1 MKKDTSIQTKTAD
14 PPQGKGIMNYLPVI
28 ITCAMF
34 AFCPVTIQSS
44 CLGLFYKDMAAA
56 HSVPVSQIS
65 VFITIGMF
73 GAAALLPLV
82 GSWLKKYDVRVIS
95 AAHVIAI
102 AISLIVM
109 AYSPNII
116 GIWIAGGVLVSAC
129 VPLMSLINPTLIQR
143 WFREGA
149 RTAIGVV
156 AAFTGV
162 GGVVFSLLGGAVQS
176 AWGYQTAMLVYA
188 ATVLLICLPLC
199 IFGIRNRPE
208 DRGMKPFALGNGSS
222 PKKNNAHKTDSY
234 WTVDPSKA
242 TKSIAFILVV
252 LCGAIASSSNMT
264 YRFLP
269 TYLSS
274 CTDLGMMVVITSS
287 VMISVISVTQACAKP
302 ILGFICDLFT
312 PLKGILLACA
322 CGVLGYALIM
332 LAPESSLFILGACCY
347 AVFFTCVSVLMPIL
361 AGAVFGMGDNYSVMY
376 GRVLAIARIIA
387 APAATVWPLM
397 AENLGGWSSVFI
409 TGIVMVSAFAIL
421 SIFAVK
427 TSAALPRIEQ
437 SHAKAEAKAPVIK
450 PQRKTV
456 PQFEESVPV

>member
-1 MKKDTSIQTKTAD
+1 MSENVRTNPATTN
-14 PPQGKGIMNYLPVI
+14 PPKQKGIISYLPVV

-56 HSVPVSQIS
+56 HSVPVSQVS

-109 AYSPNII
+109 ACSPNII
-116 GIWIAGGVLVSAC
+116 GIWIAGGILVTAC

-156 AAFTGV
+156 AAFTGI
-162 GGVVFSLLGGAVQS
+162 GGVVFSLLGGAAQS
-176 AWGYQTAMLVYA
+176 AWGWQTAMLVYA

-199 IFGIRNRPE
+199 VFGIRNKPE
-208 DRGMKPFALGNGSS
+208 DRGLHPFTLGNETKSE
-222 PKKNNAHKTDSY
+222 KKSARKANAY
-234 WTVDPSKA
+234 WTVNPSIA
-242 TKSIAFILVV
+242 TKSLAFVLVV

-274 CTDLGMMVVITSS
+274 CTDLGMAVVITSS

-312 PLKGILLACA
+312 PLKGIVLACA

-332 LAPESSLFILGACCY
+332 LAPESALFVLGSCCY

-397 AENLGGWSSVFI
+397 AENLGGWDSVFI
-409 TGIVMVSAFAIL
+409 TGMIMVSAFAIL

-427 TSAALPRIEQ
+427 TSAKLPRIEQ
-437 SHAKAEAKAPVIK
+437 DPVVEKPHAKSPSDKAIPEAVEPALA
-450 PQRKTV
+450 
-456 PQFEESVPV
+456 